1 MVLFQQHHKGCDD
14 APTLEKMLTNP
25 MPVCLGRA
33 AQAKPPP
40 TEEATPTPQLGGLGL
55 SHLWSGQGE
64 SFLDHPAPSGFPCH
78 PRDPSCFVPL
88 LGALLPLLSVSSAP
102 QSHPHMARAC
112 SVYKD
117 TLVNGTRLPRP

>member
-64 SFLDHPAPSGFPCH
+64 SFLDHPGPPGFPCH
-78 PRDPSCFVPL
+78 PRDPSFFGTLEGSSPGSTPPSPL
-88 LGALLPLLSVSSAP
+88 SFFCPTVTPSHGQGLLCLQGHLGEW
-102 QSHPHMARAC
+102 H
-112 SVYKD
+112 
-117 TLVNGTRLPRP
+117 